1 MEKIERPKKVS
12 RNESSYQSNDDFQ
25 ANTNIQLTKIYDKL
39 DEIVEMYKQTENNPI
54 IRDGSKVITA
64 TNSSG
69 ALLFTQEELQ
79 KLFGITKGFSTD
91 RISGCVVNGDTK
103 AFSGNCIG
111 MRIESSNHNLYVIL
125 DQTVTGTAGI
135 RVNYTLFY
143 NK

>member
-39 DEIVEMYKQTENNPI
+39 DEIVEMLKQTENNPI

-69 ALLFTQEELQ
+69 ALLFTEEEL
-79 KLFGITKGFSTD
+79 KELFGVSKYNKEN
-91 RISGCVVNGDTK
+91 ISGFAINGDTK
-103 AFSGNCIG
+103 AFSGNIIG
-111 MRIESSNHNLYVIL
+111 LKISSANNNLYASL
-125 DQTVTGTAGI
+125 DQTVTGTVGI

>member
-39 DEIVEMYKQTENNPI
+39 DEIVEMLKQTENNPI

-64 TNSSG
+64 INSNS
-69 ALLFTQEELQ
+69 ALLFTEEEL
-79 KLFGITKGFSTD
+79 KELFGVSKYNKD
-91 RISGCVVNGDTK
+91 NISGFAINGDTG
-103 AFSGNCIG
+103 AFSGNIIG
-111 MRIESSNHNLYVIL
+111 LRISSANNNLYVSL
-125 DQTVTGTAGI
+125 DQTVTGSVKITA
-135 RVNYTLFY
+135 NYTLFY

>member
-69 ALLFTQEELQ
+69 ALLFTEEEL
-79 KLFGITKGFSTD
+79 KELFGVSQYNKEN
-91 RISGCVVNGDTK
+91 ISGFAINGDTK
-103 AFSGNCIG
+103 AFSGNIIG
-111 MRIESSNHNLYVIL
+111 LKISSANNNLYASL
-125 DQTVTGTAGI
+125 DQTVTGSLGI